1 MNEIM
6 SEYREKRRHKG
17 PVEFTVRIRF
27 SVDQDRWADEYG
39 MDATT
44 REIAADAREH
54 LTATVDDYMQN
65 IHPLGYL
72 FTATVE

>member
-1 MNEIM
+1 M
-6 SEYREKRRHKG
+6 SK
-17 PVEFTVRIRF
+17 PFTFTVRVKF
-27 SVDQDRWADEYG
+27 TVDLDKWTDEYG
-39 MDATT
+39 LDPDSP
-44 REIAADAREH
+44 RAAMGTDAREH